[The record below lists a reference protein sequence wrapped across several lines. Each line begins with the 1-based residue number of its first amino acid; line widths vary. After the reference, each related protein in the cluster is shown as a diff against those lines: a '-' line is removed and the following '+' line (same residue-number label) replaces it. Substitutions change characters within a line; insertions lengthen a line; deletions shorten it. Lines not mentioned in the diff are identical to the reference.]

1 MMGSLGYL
9 LQKEFRLIFRDPT
22 ILRIIMI
29 MPVIQLIIIPFA
41 ADYEVK
47 NIAFYSVDQDGSTYS
62 RRLIQKMDASGYFTL
77 AGHAADNDE
86 ALDLVS
92 RSEVDVIIT
101 IPPGFERDLVSGKK
115 GKIFLEADAVNGIK
129 AGFGISYAS
138 QIINHFNQ
146 EIRSEWI
153 PVMPRGMMPMIQVES
168 SSWYNPQS
176 NYHWFMVPGILG
188 ILVTMVGSFLTALNI
203 VSEKEG
209 GTIEQLNVTPI
220 KKSHFILGK
229 LVPFWILGLVSVSIG
244 VLVGLVVY
252 GLWPAGSVFSILFFA
267 AIYLLAVL
275 GIGLL
280 ISTLVDTQQQATLIA
295 FFMMMVFIL
304 MGGLFTPIESMP
316 EWAKWVAR
324 LNPPTYFIRAI
335 RSIYLMGSSLWD
347 LRMDLIITLGFA
359 FFFNILAILNYRK
372 TVS

>member
-335 RSIYLMGSSLWD
+335 RSIYLMGSSRWD

>member
-47 NIAFYSVDQDGSTYS
+47 NINLYAVDQDHSTYS
-62 RRLIQKMDASGYFTL
+62 QRLIQKMGASNYFNLVGQSARNADAL
-77 AGHAADNDE
+77 E
-86 ALDLVS
+86 MVE
-92 RSEVDVIIT
+92 RSEVDVIVT
-101 IPPGFERDLVSGKK
+101 IPHGFEKKVVNGEHGKL
-115 GKIFLEADAVNGIK
+115 FLEADAVNGIK

-138 QIINHFNQ
+138 QIISHFNR
-146 EIRSEWI
+146 EIREEWI
-153 PVMPRGMMPMIQVES
+153 PVMPRGAIPLIQVQT

-176 NYHWFMVPGILG
+176 NYHWFMVPGILA

-220 KKSHFILGK
+220 KKGHFILGK

-244 VLVGLVVY
+244 MLVALVIY
-252 GLWPAGSVFSILFFA
+252 GLWPVGSILSILFFA

-324 LNPPTYFIRAI
+324 LNPPSYFIRGI

-347 LRMDLIITLGFA
+347 LRMDLLVTFGFA
-359 FFFNILAILNYRK
+359 LFFNLLAILNYRK
-372 TVS
+372 TVN

>member
-1 MMGSLGYL
+1 MGSLGYL

-47 NIAFYSVDQDGSTYS
+47 NINLYAVDQDHSTYS
-62 RRLIQKMDASGYFTL
+62 QRLIQKMGASNYF
-77 AGHAADNDE
+77 
-86 ALDLVS
+86 DLVGQS
-92 RSEVDVIIT
+92 ARNANALEMVERSEVDVIVT
-101 IPPGFERDLVSGKK
+101 IPHGFEKKVVNGEHGKL
-115 GKIFLEADAVNGIK
+115 FLEADAVNGIK

-138 QIINHFNQ
+138 QIIAHFNR
-146 EIRSEWI
+146 EIREEWI
-153 PVMPRGMMPMIQVES
+153 PVMPRGTIPLIQVQT

-176 NYHWFMVPGILG
+176 NYQWFMVPGILA

-220 KKSHFILGK
+220 KKGHFILGK

-244 VLVGLVVY
+244 MLVALVIY
-252 GLWPAGSVFSILFFA
+252 GLWPVGSILSILFFA

-324 LNPPTYFIRAI
+324 LNPPSYFIRGI

-347 LRMDLIITLGFA
+347 LRMDLLITFGFA
-359 FFFNILAILNYRK
+359 LFFNSLAILNYRK
-372 TVS
+372 TVN